1 MSMQSK
7 DLVPV
12 LLRASLIALVLLDP
26 LPPVPYPDIVRL
38 FTIGLAL
45 GLLTR
50 VYSATL
56 VVRFVWAA
64 AVQPGGLAV
73 NGELLAMAGFAL
85 ALALLGPGQLSLDAK
100 LRARLARPVAERF
113 VPYALRISL
122 ALALLTQGTLLL
134 FTGAFLAQAVGAVW
148 LVLGLAVACGFLTG
162 WAALASALA
171 LPLALR
177 FGFTRSVPLALGA
190 LALALAAD
198 SWFALDA
205 WLARRGGLFPSVEQ
219 EVVLERR

>member
-1 MSMQSK
+1 MRSH

-38 FTIGLAL
+38 FSVGLAL

-64 AVQPGGLAV
+64 AAQPGGMAV
-73 NGELLAMAGFAL
+73 NGELLGMAGFAL
-85 ALALLGPGQLSLDAK
+85 ALTLLGPGKLSLDAK
-100 LRARLARPVAERF
+100 LRERLARPVLARYA
-113 VPYALRISL
+113 PYALRISL
-122 ALALLTQGTLLL
+122 ALALLTQGLLL
-134 FTGAFLAQAVGAVW
+134 LASPVLLLQALGTLWLALGAAVA
-148 LVLGLAVACGFLTG
+148 LGLLTG
-162 WAALASALA
+162 WTALVAAPALLLA
-171 LPLALR
+171 LQ

-198 SWFALDA
+198 AWFGLDA
-205 WLARRGGLFPSVEQ
+205 WLARRGGLFPSVDH
-219 EVVLERR
+219 EVVLARR